1 MGSYLSLSFDDGR
14 LDSFENGYLILKK
27 YGIPA
32 TFNITTGYVLGNR
45 MEDIGTKEPPMTVE
59 MVRELYADPSIEI
72 AGHGDR
78 HANTL
83 NDLVHGLKC
92 LRAMLGVEALYDGP
106 DGLASPGSELDSPAF
121 RSVLKTLPA
130 HGVGYVRV
138 SARYRSWAPIKIIMR
153 KISRVIPV
161 PFLYSAAYGDTLMDR
176 IGEDRLLYSIPVL
189 GMISV
194 AELDAVLKRAIRE
207 GKSCILMF
215 HSIVPTGVRLRDN
228 WDFPADKFEALCA
241 KIASYAS
248 EERLVPVRTRDLFL
262 NP

>member
-59 MVRELYADPSIEI
+59 MVRELYRDPSIEI

-83 NDLVHGLKC
+83 EDLVHGLER
-92 LRAMLGVEALYDGP
+92 LRELLRVEALYDGP
-106 DGLASPGSELDSPAF
+106 DGLASPGSELESLAL
-121 RSVLKTLPA
+121 RSVLKALPA
-130 HGVGYVRV
+130 YGVGYVRV
-138 SARYRSWAPIKIIMR
+138 SARYRSCAPIKILMR
-153 KISRVIPV
+153 KVSRVIPV
-161 PFLYSAAYGDTLMDR
+161 PFLYAAAYGDTLMYR
-176 IGEDRLLYSIPVL
+176 MGEDRLLYSIPVL

-194 AELDAVLKRAIRE
+194 AELDAILKRAMRE

-215 HSIVPTGVRLRDN
+215 HSIVPAGARLRDN

-248 EERLVPVRTRDLFL
+248 KGRLVPVRTRDLFL
-262 NP
+262 NL